1 MRTTILVLAAAV
13 LMVAVWAACRA
24 RDDSAGDSTAGDTA
38 RADEPTPDSGMTAND
53 TASPSPSVP
62 PVGNSRTSPD
72 VRRARDPVRDSAL
85 PPEDSMRAMRPQLPQ
100 VTPGKRPRTWRGFKL
115 PEEMPVRVP
124 LETIR
129 RVEQPPDSV
138 MKGDSTKPPTPDR

>member
-1 MRTTILVLAAAV
+1 MRTMILVLAAAV

-38 RADEPTPDSGMTAND
+38 RADESTPDSGVAAND
-53 TASPSPSVP
+53 IASPP
-62 PVGNSRTSPD
+62 PLGPRVDKSRTSPEI
-72 VRRARDPVRDSAL
+72 RRARDPVRDSAL
-85 PPEDSMRAMRPQLPQ
+85 PPEDSIRAMRPHLPQ

-129 RVEQPPDSV
+129 RVEELPDSV
-138 MKGDSTKPPTPDR
+138 MKGDSTKPPKPDR